1 MDDLP
6 AVVAGVGSAVSGIFM
21 GRRSLGVSGA
31 SDLAKAFPSASEPQL
46 LPEAGGGG
54 HPLNEGARESKVQ
67 GIHVAGGLKSDEYMS
82 CPSQ

>member
-21 GRRSLGVSGA
+21 GRSSLGVSGA
-31 SDLAKAFPSASEPQL
+31 SDLEKALPSASEPQL
-46 LPEAGGGG
+46 LPEAGGG
-54 HPLNEGARESKVQ
+54 HPLNEGASESKVH
-67 GIHVAGGLKSDEYMS
+67 GIHAAGGLKSEEYMS